1 MARKPKSEK
10 CTHSL
15 FAFIILYL
23 SIYLYKD
30 FFFPITT
37 TPAVSDTPRRTI
49 HTANCPS
56 SPVLGDGTVALTG
69 FTVGVVST
77 VVSTVVSSYE
87 PVGLPDTEVPPGVV
101 SVPAFPLFCTFPVPG
116 VSILFAS
123 GISDAS
129 VSG

>member
-77 VVSTVVSSYE
+77 VVSTVVCYFVTVCNTDTKIT
-87 PVGLPDTEVPPGVV
+87 PRVG
-101 SVPAFPLFCTFPVPG
+101 
-116 VSILFAS
+116 
-123 GISDAS
+123 
-129 VSG
+129 

>member
-77 VVSTVVSSYE
+77 VVSTVVSSFV
-87 PVGLPDTEVPPGVV
+87 PV
-101 SVPAFPLFCTFPVPG
+101 
-116 VSILFAS
+116 
-123 GISDAS
+123 
-129 VSG
+129 